1 MAEQQE
7 SAPPSVTE
15 ETTEIPVAIEEVAA
29 STAAEE
35 VPPPAEEAVAVE
47 VVAEVAAVA
56 DEKVVEVPA
65 VVEVEAPAAE
75 PVPEEKPAEPV
86 VEEIVVVEVPAPV
99 EPIVEAPAPVEEV
112 VEAPA
117 PVEEV
122 VEAPAP
128 VEEVVEVPAPVE
140 AVVEAPAP
148 VEVIVVES
156 PAPAVTLVEA
166 VQAAATPLKYA
177 DLGREVNDLI
187 SKDFQNMK
195 KLKLT
200 TTSAATGFQS
210 TTEGGLHSHSGD
222 VLASQDLK
230 YTGKGWSLSSKLDTG
245 SLVSTTFTAPLMKGL
260 SIDLN
265 STYSLVDGTNSMKLK
280 TSFAR
285 CGLLHSTLDVDLS
298 ASPIVDF
305 TCAVAHSGFYAGYQ
319 TSLESTAKKF
329 IGHNVSAGYKNDKFI
344 FHGAVENASKL
355 IGSVCYR
362 VQKGLTAGA
371 HVAYTRG
378 GSTPTVTLAGE
389 YDVDAYTSVKVKADT
404 NKLLGFSYT
413 TQIRPSIGLTVSC
426 MSGGG
431 NKFGVSLDFQA

>member
-15 ETTEIPVAIEEVAA
+15 ETTEIPVAIEEVAVSPA
-29 STAAEE
+29 VEE

-86 VEEIVVVEVPAPV
+86 VEEIVVVEAPAPV
-99 EPIVEAPAPVEEV
+99 EPIVEAPALVEVVVEAPAPV

-117 PVEEV
+117 PVE
-122 VEAPAP
+122 PI
-128 VEEVVEVPAPVE
+128 
-140 AVVEAPAP
+140 VEAPAP

-156 PAPAVTLVEA
+156 PAPAVTLVEV
-166 VQAAATPLKYA
+166 VQAAVTPLKYA

-187 SKDFQNMK
+187 SKDFHNMK

-210 TTEGGLHSHSGD
+210 TTEGGLHSHTGD
-222 VLASQDLK
+222 VTASQDLK

-245 SLVSTTFTAPLMKGL
+245 SLVSSTLTAPLMKGL
-260 SIDLN
+260 NIDLN

-305 TCAVAHSGFYAGYQ
+305 SCAVAHSGFYAGYQ

-329 IGHNVSAGYKNDKFI
+329 IGHNVTAGYKNDKFI

-378 GSTPTVTLAGE
+378 GSSPTVTVAGE
-389 YDVDAYTSVKVKADT
+389 YDVDTYTSVKVKADT